1 MRILLALLVAIGLV
15 GHAAAQPFAWPDGR
29 KAAVVLTYDD
39 ALASQRD
46 IVLPQLDAAGLKGTF
61 FLPGSGIRPD
71 DIGLWRAAAAEGH
84 ELGNHTLFHP
94 CARGRYAMPVQYN
107 TESYS
112 IQTMLAEIKLM
123 NTMLTAIDGKA
134 KHAFAV
140 PCGDTKTGDGDYV
153 EPLHESG
160 IVGYMRDLY
169 WPKGDDRGGID
180 LNKAQSVWFPETA
193 TGAEMIDAVKRT
205 EASGGLLVFGFH
217 GVGGD
222 YLKVSAEAHGQL
234 VDYLAKHR
242 STVWVGTFST
252 VIDYVMTRKA
262 K

>member
-1 MRILLALLVAIGLV
+1 MRILLAVLMMAGVLAPASAGS
-15 GHAAAQPFAWPDGR
+15 WPDGQ

-39 ALASQRD
+39 ALQSQFEN
-46 IVLPQLDAAGLKGTF
+46 VLPQLDAAGLKGTF
-61 FLPGSGIRPD
+61 FLPGKGIRPED
-71 DIGLWRAAAAEGH
+71 VARWRAVAAEGH

-112 IQTMLAEIKLM
+112 IQTMLSEIKLM
-123 NTMLTAIDGKA
+123 NAMLTAIDGKT
-134 KHAFAV
+134 KHAFTV

-193 TGAEMIDAVKRT
+193 TGAEMIDAVKRA

-222 YLKVSAEAHGQL
+222 YLKVSAEAHREL
-234 VDYLAKHR
+234 VDYLKTHR

-252 VIDYVMTRKA
+252 VIDYVMAQKA